1 VKVFTMDY
9 SEGPVKSV
17 IENLRN
23 SSSEFSF
30 IPKEQTPEWLV
41 DVAAFVSGMNPVL
54 QDLDHIQLSAFLLV
68 LCKMAKEN
76 PGCLYVF
83 TGAACIIQEVKEF
96 PPCT

>member
-1 VKVFTMDY
+1 MKAFTMGY
-9 SEGPVKSV
+9 SEEPVKSV

-23 SSSEFSF
+23 GSSEFNF

-41 DVAAFVSGMNPVL
+41 DVAAFVSGMSLVL
-54 QDLDHIQLSAFLLV
+54 QDLDHTQLSAFLLT

-83 TGAACIIQEVKEF
+83 TGAANIIQEVKRLAS
-96 PPCT
+96 